1 MINSQI
7 SNPNDFKVVSF
18 HNSTMFGF
26 TPEMGC
32 MYDGRAINGK
42 SGKPGIEAGETM
54 ILPYHVGHLLAQN
67 LAKRVLNTSPAA
79 TVDAA
84 GIPTGVPVWSSE
96 KLKEVADSF
105 IKELYTEEKA
115 AQQSETDK
123 LMAKVEEYKK
133 LVEEKLGLTPE
144 TEAPKVE
151 DKSPVETSEQK
162 VDTTEKVA
170 QPEVKEFQDKQE
182 VIEELEKRGI
192 KFDRRASKVALEKL
206 LA

>member
-18 HNSTMFGF
+18 HNSTTFGF

-42 SGKPGIEAGETM
+42 SGNPGLEAGETM

-84 GIPTGVPVWSSE
+84 GIPTGISVWSPE
-96 KLKEVADSF
+96 KLKNVADSF

-133 LVEEKLGLTPE
+133 LVEEKLGLNPE
-144 TEAPKVE
+144 TEAPKVDE
-151 DKSPVETSEQK
+151 EVK

-182 VIEELEKRGI
+182 VIAELEKREI

>member
-18 HNSTMFGF
+18 HNSTTFGF

-42 SGKPGIEAGETM
+42 SGNPGIEAGETM

-84 GIPTGVPVWSSE
+84 GIPTGVPVWNPE
-96 KLKEVADSF
+96 KLKDVADSF
-105 IKELYTEEKA
+105 IKELYSEEKA
-115 AQQSETDK
+115 ATESETDK

-133 LVEEKLGLTPE
+133 LVEEKLGISTE
-144 TEAPKVE
+144 TPKVDE
-151 DKSPVETSEQK
+151 VKVET
-162 VDTTEKVA
+162 TEEVA
-170 QPEVKEFQDKQE
+170 QPEVKTFQDKQE

>member
-1 MINSQI
+1 MLNAVQ

-18 HNSTMFGF
+18 HNSGSFNF
-26 TPEMGC
+26 TPDMGC

-42 SGKPGIEAGETM
+42 SGNPGIEAGETM

-79 TVDAA
+79 TVDPA
-84 GIPTGVPVWSSE
+84 GIPTGVPVWSPE
-96 KLKEVADSF
+96 KLKDLSDSF
-105 IKELYTEEKA
+105 IKELYSEEKA

-123 LMAKVEEYKK
+123 LMAKVEEYRK
-133 LVEEKLGLTPE
+133 LVEEKLGLNPDE
-144 TEAPKVE
+144 PKVE
-151 DKSPVETSEQK
+151 EVVKGEPKVIGELDATET
-162 VDTTEKVA
+162 
-170 QPEVKEFQDKQE
+170 KEIKTFQDKQE

-192 KFDRRASKVALEKL
+192 KFDRRANKVSLEKL

>member
-18 HNSTMFGF
+18 HNHTTFGF

-42 SGKPGIEAGETM
+42 SGLPGIEAGETM

-67 LAKRVLNTSPAA
+67 LAKRVLNISPAA
-79 TVDAA
+79 TIDTA
-84 GIPTGVPVWSSE
+84 GVPTGVPIWSPE
-96 KLKEVADSF
+96 KLKELSDSF

-123 LMAKVEEYKK
+123 LMAKVEEYRK
-133 LVEEKLGLTPE
+133 LVEEKLGLSSE
-144 TEAPKVE
+144 TELPKVDE
-151 DKSPVETSEQK
+151 VKKVE
-162 VDTTEKVA
+162 TTEKVA
-170 QPEVKEFQDKQE
+170 QPEVKTFQDKQE
-182 VIEELEKRGI
+182 VIEELEKKGI
-192 KFDRRASKVALEKL
+192 KFDRRASKATLEKL